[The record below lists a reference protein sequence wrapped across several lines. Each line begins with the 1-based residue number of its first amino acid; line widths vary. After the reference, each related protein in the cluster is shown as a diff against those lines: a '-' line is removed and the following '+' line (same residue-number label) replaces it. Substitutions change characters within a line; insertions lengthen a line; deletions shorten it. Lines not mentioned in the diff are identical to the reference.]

1 MFMKS
6 FFTILLLTPF
16 LCNAQDTPQPKLRKS
31 TFYINAGL
39 DYQYN
44 RNDVTNNTEV
54 DNVLTS
60 DNTLG
65 YRIGLEYN
73 KATTT
78 GIFFAAGIDYRIV
91 PQSLSINYS
100 AQAMGYTG
108 AGDIYNSTNTFSF
121 NSMYVSPFAR
131 MGYSAPIK
139 PGKSSF
145 DFSFGAAFLFGVNGG
160 SNGGQFITKPAPGS
174 EYTDV
179 VMHID
184 NRWGTT
190 LLDYDNGKVPV
201 NALFNLQ
208 LGYTTKIGSRKIKTA
223 IDLSGAANKRMN
235 RTAVNYFGPGRSD
248 EGNSIYADLF
258 QSIGI
263 LVGIGI

>member
-1 MFMKS
+1 MRRL
-6 FFTILLLTPF
+6 FTLLLLTPF
-16 LCNAQDTPQPKLRKS
+16 LCNAQDEPKPKQRNS
-31 TFYINAGL
+31 TFYLNAGL
-39 DYQYN
+39 DYQSN
-44 RNDVTNNTEV
+44 RNDVNNNTKV
-54 DNVLTS
+54 DNILTAE
-60 DNTLG
+60 NTLG

-73 KATTT
+73 KRINT
-78 GIFFAAGIDYRIV
+78 GIFFAAGMDLRIV
-91 PQSLSINYS
+91 PQSITINYK
-100 AQAMGYTG
+100 ADEMGYSNTG
-108 AGDIYNSTNTFSF
+108 ETYNGTYTFTN
-121 NSMYVSPFAR
+121 MYLSPFVR
-131 MGYSAPIK
+131 MGYSAPLK
-139 PGKSSF
+139 PGKSTF

-160 SNGGQFITKPAPGS
+160 SNGGEFITKPASGS

-223 IDLSGAANKRMN
+223 IDLSGAATKRMN